1 MYFLNLSLAQFG
13 ALFGSIAAVS
23 IALYLLDRSRRRQ
36 VVSTLRFWISAEQP
50 TVVARRRRI
59 QQPWSLILQLISM
72 ALLLLA
78 LAQLRF
84 GSPEAAGRDH
94 VLLLET
100 SAWMRARSGG
110 RTLMDIARDRARQYV
125 RALPSR
131 DRVMVVRADALAT
144 PATAFDSDRR
154 KLDAAITG
162 SQPSSTALNLQE
174 VIGFARRLQGQ
185 GGRRAGEIAFIGAG
199 RTSELEPSF
208 AGSLPR
214 NLRVIAVPDA
224 IENSGLRKIGLRRA
238 TADAD
243 LWQIYVSARNY
254 GVRPRTVTM
263 SVDFGPPGDKGR
275 VVVGS
280 RRVTLQPGVDTEES
294 FEFRTRAAA
303 ILGVSLTPHDA
314 FPDDDRAL
322 LELPAQPMLPVTVYS
337 SQPELLRPLLDATP
351 RVIAKYKKPAEY
363 SAADQGLVILDRF
376 IPPQRPQADSLWI
389 DPPAAGSPIPV
400 RTTAEQVL
408 FSRWDAGHPIT
419 AGLRTKEY
427 RLDKTSVFAVAPGDA
442 RIGEV
447 EAGPVIVAR
456 PDKPRIV
463 VFGFHPALAGMRYEL
478 ATPLLFANLLR
489 WYAPELFRRSELSG
503 GSVGAVKLVLDQDAA
518 PGDVRVLNEEGAPLP
533 FVLRDRAVH
542 FFSGAP
548 GVVRVL
554 AGDREYVNS
563 LTLPEVGETKWQPP
577 ADVRRG
583 IPRALPLSPTGG
595 DVWPWLALAGGDG
608 LLAEWLIFARF
619 RRGRAAHPRLV
630 GTRAAERERSEER
643 RVGKECRS

>member
-1 MYFLNLSLAQFG
+1 MYFLNLSLAQFA

-563 LTLPEVGETKWQPP
+563 LTLPEVGEIKWQPP
-577 ADVRRG
+577 ANVRRG
-583 IPRALPLSPTGG
+583 IPRSIPLAPASG
-595 DVWPWLALAGGDG
+595 DLWPWLALAGGAG

-619 RRGRAAHPRLV
+619 QRGRAVQPRVLR
-630 GTRAAERERSEER
+630 TRAAEREVVRQ
-643 RVGKECRS
+643 

>member
-1 MYFLNLSLAQFG
+1 MYFLNLSLAQFVTI
-13 ALFGSIAAVS
+13 FGSIAAVS

-36 VVSTLRFWISAEQP
+36 VVSTLRFWVSAEQP

-59 QQPWSLILQLISM
+59 QQPWSLILQLLSM

-84 GSPEAAGRDH
+84 GSPETAGRDH
-94 VLLLET
+94 ILLLET
-100 SAWMRARSGG
+100 SAWMGARSGN
-110 RTLMDIARDRARQYV
+110 RTLMDLARDRARQYL

-131 DRVMVVRADALAT
+131 DRVMIVRADALAT

-154 KLDAAITG
+154 KLDGAIAA
-162 SQPSSTALNLQE
+162 SRPSSTALNLQE
-174 VIGFARRLQGQ
+174 VLSFARRVQTQ

-199 RTSELEPSF
+199 RTSELDPTF
-208 AGSLPR
+208 AASLPR
-214 NLRVIAVPDA
+214 NLRFIGVPDA
-224 IENSGLRKIGLRRA
+224 IENSGLRKIGLRRS

-254 GVRPRTVTM
+254 GVRPRTVSM
-263 SVDFGPPGDKGR
+263 LLDFGPPGDKGR
-275 VVVGS
+275 VVVGQ

-337 SQPELLRPLLDATP
+337 DQPELLRPLLDATP
-351 RVIAKYKKPAEY
+351 RVTAVYKKPAEY
-363 SAADQGLVILDRF
+363 TPGDKGLVILDRF
-376 IPPQRPQADSLWI
+376 IPPQRPQTDSLWI

-400 RTTAEQVL
+400 RTTVDQVL

-427 RLDKTSVFAVAPGDA
+427 KLDKASVFETAPGDV

-463 VFGFHPALAGMRYEL
+463 VFGFHPALSGMRYEL

-503 GSVGAVKLVLDQDAA
+503 GSVGAVKLVLDQDTT
-518 PGDVRVLNEEGAPLP
+518 PSGVRVLNEDGTPLP
-533 FVLRDRAVH
+533 FVLRDRAIH

-583 IPRALPLSPTGG
+583 IPRALPLVPAAG
-595 DVWPWLALAGGDG
+595 DIWPWLALAGGAG
-608 LLAEWLIFARF
+608 LLAEWLLFARF
-619 RRGRAAHPRLV
+619 RRARAVHPRLV
-630 GTRAAERERSEER
+630 RTRAAEREVVRP
-643 RVGKECRS
+643 